1 MNLNLFFLSNLKI
14 LISYNLNKYLKMNK
28 LLVLLVLLS
37 LQLSAQKTLKYA
49 NEDADYEQ
57 AVLMFDLK
65 KYSIAQKKFAKV
77 AKRIEDEHSEIK
89 MSAEYHEALCALE
102 LFNDDAEQMF
112 LDFIKNHPQNPKIRK
127 ARFQLGRYNYRLN
140 NWKKTIE
147 WLSQVEPNDL
157 ENYELSEYYFKY
169 GYANLKQNDAEKAEG
184 LFFEAQKDTAS
195 VYGAPALFYYAHIQY
210 ENNKL
215 DPALSSFKKLVKHPD
230 FEAVAP
236 YYIVQI
242 YYLQKKYDDL
252 IAYAPGLLESGSARK
267 ADEISRMLGEAYYE
281 KNDFKNAA
289 IHLKFFLDNTK
300 TVDDQ
305 SRYQFAYALWKT
317 GDYSSAKIQFQKT
330 ADIESLIGMM
340 SLYYLGDIYLKEG
353 NKKSARNAYRF
364 SSKMDY
370 DILIMEDALFNYA
383 KLSYELDIDPYHES
397 IIAMETY
404 IKKFPQSLRVDEAK
418 KYLLNVY
425 LNTKNYEKALT
436 ALEGISNK
444 NLELQYAYQKISY
457 YRGVELFNN
466 QKISYGK
473 TDGENFKMA
482 IKMFENSAKYPVDDQ
497 ISALCLFWIAE
508 SNFRLDNFDLAISY
522 YNRFKNART
531 AILLPEFKNVEYSLA
546 YAHLGKLEYGPAIR
560 SFRNYILADKTIHPK
575 TIDAR
580 IRIADG
586 FLILR
591 NSEADLKLAID
602 HYQQVIQANQG
613 NVDYAYFQKSQA
625 YRLLNEY
632 PQQVDALEELIT
644 KFPNS
649 KYAGEARLNIGET
662 YLKHIRDYPVALSYF
677 NELIAKNTNN
687 ILLHQ
692 KALINAG
699 FAYRLQKDYEKALD
713 AFEKS
718 VFLNTQSKEAR
729 EGIIAHKE
737 TCENYVGNPEKH
749 LSFRQKAGLP
759 SLSVSEKDS
768 TFYNAAKK
776 HYFENDFKQA
786 AKSFST
792 YLNDFNNPLFKTSA
806 YYFLADSYL
815 QLKDTLNA
823 IVNYELLIA
832 QPQGEYTENALFN
845 TAQIYS
851 KQKSFSKAITRYKA
865 LEEISNF
872 DNYKN
877 DAIVGL
883 MNAYYAEADYKNT
896 VDYAKKTVAL
906 KGVETNM
913 VHKAYSVMGLAYLN
927 LFEFDNA
934 KMTFGKIADLQ
945 REIGA
950 EANYNLAYIDY
961 LQERYKESTDAVYVY
976 IKKYQNFPY
985 WVTKGFILISDNMV
999 KQNDFFQ
1006 AKYILKMVLDN
1017 NKNAELNKL
1026 AQDKLMAID
1035 ELEKAQLKKTDV
1047 KEENWQIGVEDE
1059 ETKKLNEQINR

>member
-1 MNLNLFFLSNLKI
+1 
-14 LISYNLNKYLKMNK
+14 MNK
-28 LLVLLVLLS
+28 LLIFLCVFS
-37 LQLSAQKTLKYA
+37 IHLSAQKTLKYS
-49 NEDADYEQ
+49 NEDADFEQ
-57 AVLMFDLK
+57 ALLLFEQQ

-77 AKRIEDEHSEIK
+77 VKRIEDEHSEIR
-89 MSAEYHEALCALE
+89 MSSEYYEAVCALE
-102 LFNDDAEQMF
+102 LFNNDAEQLF
-112 LDFIKNHPQNPKIRK
+112 LNFIKNHPQNPKIRK

-147 WLSQVEPNDL
+147 WLEQVEVDDL
-157 ENYELSEYYFKY
+157 ENYELAEYYFKY
-169 GYANLKQNDAEKAEG
+169 GYASLKLNDAEKAEN
-184 LFFEAQKDTAS
+184 LFYEAQKDTAS
-195 VYGAPALFYYAHIQY
+195 VYGGPALFYFAHIQY
-210 ENNKL
+210 EKNKL
-215 DPALSSFKKLVKHPD
+215 DAALQSFKKLVKHPD

-242 YYLQKKYDDL
+242 YYLQKNYDEL
-252 IAYAPGLLESGSARK
+252 ISYAPSLLEIGSARK
-267 ADEISRMLGEAYYE
+267 ADEISRMLGEAYYT
-281 KNDFKNAA
+281 KNDFKNASV
-289 IHLKFFLDNTK
+289 HLKYFIENTK

-305 SRYQFAYALWKT
+305 SRYQYAYALWKSE
-317 GDYSSAKIQFQKT
+317 DFESAKIQFQKT

-364 SSKMDY
+364 ASKMDY

-397 IIAMETY
+397 IIAMEVY

-425 LNTKNYEKALT
+425 LNTKNYEKALL
-436 ALEGISNK
+436 ALEGIKDK

-473 TDGENFKMA
+473 PDGDNFKKA
-482 IKMFENSAKYPVDDQ
+482 IAMFENASKYPVDEQ
-497 ISALCLFWIAE
+497 ITALCLFWIAE
-508 SNFRLDNFDLAISY
+508 SYFRLDKFDTAINY

-531 AILLPEFKNVEYSLA
+531 AVLLPEYKLLEYSLA
-546 YAHLGKLEYGPAIR
+546 YAYLGKQDYGPAIR
-560 SFRNYILADKTIHPK
+560 SFRNFILADKSIHSK

-591 NSEADLKLAID
+591 NSDADLKLAID
-602 HYQQVIQANQG
+602 YYQQVIQANKG
-613 NVDYAYFQKSQA
+613 NIDYSYFQKSQA
-625 YRLLNEY
+625 FKLLNEY
-632 PQQVDALEELIT
+632 PQQVDALEELIS
-644 KFPNS
+644 KYPQS

-662 YLKHIRDYPVALSYF
+662 YLKHIRDYEVALRYF
-677 NELIAKNTNN
+677 NEVLSNNTNN
-687 ILLHQ
+687 VLLNQ

-699 FAYRLQKDYEKALD
+699 FAYRLQNKFDKALD
-713 AFEKS
+713 AFEKA

-749 LSFRQKAGLP
+749 LVFREKAGLP
-759 SLSVSEKDS
+759 SLSVTEKDS

-776 HYFENDFKQA
+776 HYFQNDFKQA
-786 AKSFST
+786 VKSFT
-792 YLNDFNNPLFKTSA
+792 IYLNDFNNPLFKTSS

-823 IVNYELLIA
+823 IINYELLIA
-832 QPQGEYTENALFN
+832 QPQGEFTENALFN
-845 TAQIYS
+845 TARIYFH
-851 KQKSFSKAITRYKA
+851 QKAYPKAISRYKA
-865 LEEISNF
+865 LEEVSNF

-877 DAIVGL
+877 DAIIGL
-883 MNAYYAEADYKNT
+883 MNAYYVQNEYESAVE
-896 VDYAKKTVAL
+896 YAQKTVVL
-906 KGVETNM
+906 KDVESN
-913 VHKAYSVMGLAYLN
+913 VKQKAYSLMGNSYLN

-934 KMTFGKIADLQ
+934 KQAFSKISDLQ

-961 LQERYKESTDAVYVY
+961 LQEAYKESTDAVYAY

-999 KQNDFFQ
+999 KLNDYFQ

-1017 NKNAELNKL
+1017 NKNNELNEIAKNKL
-1026 AQDKLMAID
+1026 LEIEEM
-1035 ELEKAQLKKTDV
+1035 EKAQLKQAEV
-1047 KEENWQIGVEDE
+1047 KDENWQIGEEDE
-1059 ETKKLNEQINR
+1059 ETKKLNEGIDK